1 MLTKGKG
8 REGEEERGRE
18 GDEMWRGKLVSQLKE
33 MSWVSPFTHTHT
45 HLLTMSMEPFLSFR
59 KSLEQHTSLTC
70 G

>member
-1 MLTKGKG
+1 
-8 REGEEERGRE
+8 
-18 GDEMWRGKLVSQLKE
+18 MWRGKLVSQLKE